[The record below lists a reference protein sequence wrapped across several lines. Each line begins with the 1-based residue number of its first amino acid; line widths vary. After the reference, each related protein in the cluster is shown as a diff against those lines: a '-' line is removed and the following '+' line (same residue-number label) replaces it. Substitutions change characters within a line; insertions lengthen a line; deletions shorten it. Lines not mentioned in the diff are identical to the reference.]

1 MITDDLIHELEKYGL
16 SIIMREKD
24 YCLVDLENRE
34 WFEDMSI
41 YYIRKL
47 INNWNNNKKNV

>member
-1 MITDDLIHELEKYGL
+1 MITDDLINELEKYGL

>member
-47 INNWNNNKKNV
+47 INIWNNNKKNV

>member
-1 MITDDLIHELEKYGL
+1 MITEELIQELKKYGL

-41 YYIRKL
+41 YYIYKL
-47 INNWNNNKKNV
+47 LNNWNNHKKNV